1 MLSAMPT
8 DTEPLAG
15 RDYGDTLWTPDAAT
29 IDQARITRYARWLAA
44 ERNVLTDGYPQLWQ
58 WSVAEPGPFWASI
71 WDYFGVLGERGD
83 GPWLTGGQMPDVTWF
98 AGTTLNYARNMLRH
112 AYSAPER
119 TAVIYDSEAG
129 RAGRISYAELER
141 QVARVQAGL
150 AALGVGRGDRVAAYL
165 PNCPEALVALLAT
178 ASLGAIW
185 TACSPDFGATSVIDR
200 FAQIAPK
207 VLIAVD
213 GYAYGGTA
221 VRPPGRGQL
230 HRGGAARPGGPG
242 HGGLPG
248 RRAAR

>member
-8 DTEPLAG
+8 DTELLAG

-44 ERNVLTDGYPQLWQ
+44 ERNVLTDGYQQLWQ

-71 WDYFGVLGERGD
+71 WDYFGVLGERGE
-83 GPWLTGGQMPDVTWF
+83 GPWLSGGQMPDVTWF
-98 AGTTLNYARNMLRH
+98 GGTTINYARNMLRH
-112 AYSAPER
+112 AHSAPER

-129 RAGRISYAELER
+129 RAGQISYAELER

-150 AALGVGRGDRVAAYL
+150 AALGVSRGDRVAAYL

-185 TACSPDFGATSVIDR
+185 SSC
-200 FAQIAPK
+200 
-207 VLIAVD
+207 
-213 GYAYGGTA
+213 
-221 VRPPGRGQL
+221 
-230 HRGGAARPGGPG
+230 
-242 HGGLPG
+242 
-248 RRAAR
+248 